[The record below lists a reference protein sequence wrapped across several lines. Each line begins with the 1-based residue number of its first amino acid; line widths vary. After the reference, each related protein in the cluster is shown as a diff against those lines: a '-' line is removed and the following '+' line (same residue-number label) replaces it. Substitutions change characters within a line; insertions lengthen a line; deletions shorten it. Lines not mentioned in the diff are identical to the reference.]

1 MRKIIYLL
9 SLLTVFPFVFAQL
22 GVSGKYITKNGSDI
36 ILRGINYPII
46 DDGNINLASASSY
59 QFYLNEASK
68 TGANAIRLPWYLPGT
83 HWRDN
88 QTPGTVQG
96 YVNNG
101 HLSNMLS
108 YIESKNMIPILEI
121 HNGTCGNDWNL
132 FNNSIIPFW
141 KSTQMISII
150 QAHQNNLIIN
160 LANEFGNAR
169 WTDNVATAMATFK
182 TNYKN
187 AITQLRNAG
196 INVPIMIDSPDCGT
210 SSSELLSV
218 AQEIYNHDPL
228 HKIIFSAHA
237 YWGGYAPT
245 NANMET
251 KLSEMTNSGLCWIL
265 GEIAN
270 NQDNNSCGD
279 LDLSSYYPTLLSK
292 LCQREIGWLA
302 WTYDQD
308 CSSTRELTTNGIFAN
323 LTAYGND
330 IVNNLNYGLKST
342 SGCGAQTVS
351 TLSTSGYDAT
361 NQDKVYPSF
370 FKDVIFVK
378 TNHNTTC
385 RIFSADGKL
394 ILKGNLQKGKNEIP
408 TTNLPKGMYFLKIE
422 NKSYKLIKS

>member
-1 MRKIIYLL
+1 MKKNIYLSFL
-9 SLLTVFPFVFAQL
+9 LIHSLFFSQL
-22 GVSGKYITKNGSDI
+22 GVSGKYITKNGNNV
-36 ILRGINYPII
+36 ILRGINYPFI

-59 QFYLNEASK
+59 QYYLNEASK
-68 TGANAIRLPWYLPGT
+68 TGANAMRIAWYLPGT

-101 HLSNMLS
+101 HLGNILT
-108 YIESKNMIPILEI
+108 YVESKNMIPILEI

-141 KSTQMISII
+141 KSTQMVSII

-160 LANEFGNAR
+160 LVNEFGNAR
-169 WTDNVATAMATFK
+169 WTGNVATAMTTFK

-228 HKIIFSAHA
+228 HKIIFSAHT

-279 LDLSSYYPTLLSK
+279 LDLSSYYPTLLAK

-308 CSSTRELTTNGIFAN
+308 CSSTRELTTNGVFAN

-330 IVNNLNYGLKST
+330 IVNNPNYGLKST
-342 SGCGAQTVS
+342 SGCGAS
-351 TLSTSGYDAT
+351 SLGTLSNSEIKTG
-361 NQDKVYPSF
+361 NQEKVYPSV
-370 FKDVIFVK
+370 FKENIFVE
-378 TNHNTTC
+378 TNQNGSFQ
-385 RIFSADGKL
+385 IFGIDGKL
-394 ILKGNLQKGKNEIP
+394 MIKGNLQKGKNEIP
-408 TTNLPKGMYFLKIE
+408 TTNWPKGIYFLKIE